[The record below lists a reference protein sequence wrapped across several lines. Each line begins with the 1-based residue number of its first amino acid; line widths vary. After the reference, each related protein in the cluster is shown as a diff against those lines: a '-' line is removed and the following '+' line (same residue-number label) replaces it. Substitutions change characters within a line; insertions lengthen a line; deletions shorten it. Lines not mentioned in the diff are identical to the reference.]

1 LAGDEELPP
10 VNGLVVCREEDLSQQ
25 PTCADGAP
33 LWVKMVALRAGLA
46 EPLDGDRVEA
56 GKSAVACD
64 PDQQSGPRCAEV
76 PFFVAPGTREHAWQC
91 LERTCGATIARSD
104 AEASMRVMIE
114 RVAGLDVHQ
123 ETVVAC
129 VLIGKPGERPTK
141 EVRTFR
147 TMTRDLEALREWLLS
162 LGVTHVGMESTG
174 IYWKPVYA
182 VLEGSFE
189 LIVGNARHIR
199 NVPGRKTDVKDAEWI
214 ADLVRHGLI
223 AKSFVPPPPLRELRD
238 LLRYRRKLVESQ
250 AAERNRLLKLLE
262 TANIKLASV
271 VSDVFGVSGRAM
283 LKALIEGTASA
294 QAMADLAKGQ
304 LRRKRA
310 DLVLALEGRVEEHHR
325 FLLGLQLRRL
335 EAAEE
340 EIAALDARIDE
351 KLEPYRAPHALL
363 MQIPGVDRLVAA
375 VLIAEI
381 GIDMSVFLSVYHLAS
396 WAGVCPGNHESA
408 GKQKSGRARNG
419 NVHLRT
425 MLVGAA
431 ISASRAKG
439 SYLKDKFY
447 RLKARRGSMRAALA
461 IAHKILVAAYHMLAK
476 GVGYREIGEAYLDQ
490 ISQTRTVANL
500 KRRLERL
507 GFQVTLQ
514 SKAQSAA

>member
-1 LAGDEELPP
+1 MYRQRHD
-10 VNGLVVCREEDLSQQ
+10 RLS
-25 PTCADGAP
+25 PI
-33 LWVKMVALRAGLA
+33 V
-46 EPLDGDRVEA
+46 
-56 GKSAVACD
+56 
-64 PDQQSGPRCAEV
+64 
-76 PFFVAPGTREHAWQC
+76 
-91 LERTCGATIARSD
+91 
-104 AEASMRVMIE
+104 EASMQVMIE
-114 RVAGLDVHQ
+114 RAAGLDVHQ

-129 VLIGKPGERPTK
+129 VLIGKPGQRPTK

-147 TMTRDLEALREWLLS
+147 TMTRDLEALRDWLLS

-174 IYWKPVYA
+174 VYWKPVYA

-223 AKSFVPPPPLRELRD
+223 AKSFVPPPPLRELRE

-271 VSDVFGVSGRAM
+271 ATDVFGVSGRAM

-294 QAMADLAKGQ
+294 EAMAELAKGQ

-325 FLLGLQLRRL
+325 FLLAMQLRRL
-335 EAAEE
+335 EVAEAD
-340 EIAALDARIDE
+340 IAGLDQRIEE

-363 MQIPGVDRLVAA
+363 MQIPGVDWVVAA

-381 GIDMSVFLSVYHLAS
+381 GVDMSVFLSVYHLAS
-396 WAGVCPGNHESA
+396 WAGVCPGNHQSA
-408 GKQKSGRARNG
+408 GRQKSGRARKG

-431 ISASRAKG
+431 ISGSRTKG

-447 RLKARRGSMRAALA
+447 RLKARRGSLRAALA
-461 IAHKILVAAYHMLAK
+461 LAHKILVAAYHMLAK
-476 GVGYREIGEAYLDQ
+476 GTDYKDLGEAYLDQ
-490 ISQTRTVANL
+490 LGRTHTVSNL

-507 GFQVTLQ
+507 GYRVTLEQ
-514 SKAQSAA
+514 KAQPAA